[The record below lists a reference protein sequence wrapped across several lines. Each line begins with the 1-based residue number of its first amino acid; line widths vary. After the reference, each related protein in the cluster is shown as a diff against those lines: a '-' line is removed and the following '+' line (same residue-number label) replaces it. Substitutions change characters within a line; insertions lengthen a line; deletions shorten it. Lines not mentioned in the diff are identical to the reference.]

1 MKTPNANLAVIEL
14 AALIRSGLSSRQALD
29 GFKIQELS
37 PSQQQQFKFIW
48 QVALQSGGRIADA
61 LERLGQ
67 VFSQQQK
74 QLSDL
79 EVAYASP
86 RATARLI
93 LWLPLASMFIG
104 QLLGIS
110 AIEASLNS
118 RLGVVALGL
127 GLLMLIGAKFWSGR
141 MLQKASPTSL
151 DPAGYLDAVVI
162 GLRAGLPPEKAKSLA
177 DKTINAEVGI
187 TASENE
193 QEELASA
200 ISLSKKTG
208 IPLGEIISAKADSL
222 RQSHWHQKAEQV
234 SRLSVSLMIPLGLA
248 ALPAFILL
256 AVVPMALGLMR

>member
-1 MKTPNANLAVIEL
+1 MKTSNANLAVIEL
-14 AALIRSGLSSRQALD
+14 AALVRSGLSSRQALE

-37 PSQQQQFKFIW
+37 PRQRQQFKFIW
-48 QVALQSGGRIADA
+48 QVAIQSGGRIAES

-67 VFSQQQK
+67 VFFQQQK
-74 QLSDL
+74 QLSEL
-79 EVAYASP
+79 EIAYSSP

-93 LWLPLASMFIG
+93 LWLPLASMFVG

-118 RLGVVALGL
+118 RFGVIALGL
-127 GLLMLIGAKFWSGR
+127 GLLMLIGAKIWSGR
-141 MLQKASPTSL
+141 MLQRARPTSL

-177 DKTINAEVGI
+177 DKNLTAEMGL

-193 QEELASA
+193 LEELASA
-200 ISLSKKTG
+200 TGLSKKTG

-222 RQSHWHQKAEQV
+222 RQSNWHQKAEQV
-234 SRLSVSLMIPLGLA
+234 SKLSVSLMIPLGLA

-256 AVVPMALGLMR
+256 AVVPMALGLMQ